1 LYVFTT
7 TVEHAFSAIKHVIN
21 VFRNKIEKEFLADS
35 IMIYIE
41 WELGEDIDLYLIIN
55 EFYSTKH

>member
-1 LYVFTT
+1 MLFQFAFTLYVFITT
-7 TVEHAFSAIKHVIN
+7 IEQAFSAIKHVIN

-41 WELGEDIDLYLIIN
+41 
-55 EFYSTKH
+55 